1 MRHLILTLFSVA
13 TLFGVS
19 CIENDIPYPVVT
31 LNILGVEGPGFS
43 VSEIN
48 ATKRTVT
55 LQLDEQ
61 TDIRSVRIDQVSF
74 DAATNDPDL
83 DKQAMIDQIRTSCPL
98 TGTFDMRTPI
108 YVTLS
113 LYQDYEWT
121 IRAEQPIERYFTV
134 AGQIGGTV
142 IDASTRTATA
152 YVAMGTDRSKLPVL
166 SLKLGPAE
174 ISTYSPTLEE
184 LSGSSFESVRF
195 VDVTAHGIT
204 ERWMLYVLTTEVK
217 IALQQI
223 DLWNNTAT
231 ITALTTPEEYDK
243 AELQYR
249 IKGTPEWKKTQKGP
263 YADGVFSA
271 EITPKW
277 ISGTNPAGL
286 PIQTLSSAEGL
297 FANHTYEFRLVI
309 DGEERE
315 IQESTMLAGDKIPD
329 GNMKD
334 ASLSCFTTNNKEAI
348 FWGSGNNSFTSGLC
362 RQATFDNVTSAKL
375 TATSAVGIL
384 ASGNLFSGQFE
395 KQGLSTGVVSFGQ
408 PYNWTARPSA
418 MKVQYYAEHIGIVNI
433 DMHPGAPIGKGDQDK
448 ARIFVAIV
456 DWNTRRQVSSGT
468 GLPTGTWD
476 PEQMTSTEEGKII
489 AYGSL
494 FIDASSTGGKMIDA
508 ELPLHF
514 YDQTAKPSGRYQVII
529 SCSTSAYGDFMVGC
543 KENVLYVSNFEW
555 KY

>member
-1 MRHLILTLFSVA
+1 MRYLIITLFSLA

-31 LNILGVEGPGFS
+31 LNILGVEGQGFS
-43 VSEIN
+43 VSEID
-48 ATKRTVT
+48 AAKRTVT
-55 LQLDEQ
+55 LRLDEQ
-61 TDIRSVRIDQVSF
+61 TDIRSVRINQVSF
-74 DAATNDPDL
+74 DAVAHDPDL
-83 DKQAMIDQIRTSCPL
+83 DKQAMIDQIRTSIPL
-98 TGTFDMRTPI
+98 IGTFDMRTPI

-142 IDASTRTATA
+142 IDANTLTATA
-152 YVAMGTDRSKLPVL
+152 YVAMNTDRSKLPVL
-166 SLKLGPAE
+166 SLKLGPE
-174 ISTYSPTLEE
+174 GITTYSPTIEQ

-204 ERWMLYVLTTEVK
+204 ERWMLYVQTTEVK

-223 DLWNNTAT
+223 NLWNNTAT
-231 ITALTTPEEYDK
+231 ITAFTTPEEYET
-243 AELQYR
+243 AELEYR
-249 IKGTPEWKKTQKGP
+249 VQGTTKWIKTPKGP

-271 EITPKW
+271 EIAPKW
-277 ISGTNPAGL
+277 IAGSNSAGL
-286 PIQTLSSAEGL
+286 PIQTLDPTEGI
-297 FANHTYEFRLVI
+297 FANRTYELRLLI
-309 DGEERE
+309 NGEERE
-315 IQESTMLAGDKIPD
+315 TEEASTPVGDKIPD

-384 ASGNLFSGQFE
+384 ASGNLFSGPFE

-418 MKVQYYAEHIGIVNI
+418 MKVQYYAEHIGLINI
-433 DMHPGAPIGKGDQDK
+433 DMHPGAPIGKGDRDK

-456 DWNTRRQVSSGT
+456 DWSARHKVASGT
-468 GLPTGTWD
+468 GLPTGIWD
-476 PEQMTSTEEGKII
+476 PEQTTSTEEGKII

-494 FIDASSTGGKMIDA
+494 FIDASSTGGKMIDL

-514 YDQTAKPSGRYQVII
+514 YDQTTKPSGRYQIVI